1 MLVRFFFK
9 MYFLSLC
16 SNLGNMRQVDD
27 IPCPQNQVEI
37 VEILTRFRRHPTFLL
52 FSLAALYAA
61 FNFLILILHGVTVF
75 SEPCLFTSAF
85 TFCHTVAHFGV
96 SAKKSVLFKVLQE
109 LQSAL
114 QTNAV
119 FLCSIE

>member
-1 MLVRFFFK
+1 
-9 MYFLSLC
+9 
-16 SNLGNMRQVDD
+16 MRQVDD

-37 VEILTRFRRHPTFLL
+37 VEILTRFRRHPTLLL